1 MSAFHESVAAK
12 ITNTPG
18 KMARKEIDTPRSS
31 KRRKLD
37 QTEVPKSSPIPS
49 KLARKRTSKEKELD
63 LYDDIDGGLTKS
75 EPRKRRGWK
84 GWVEID
90 EDEDEEVA
98 EEEEIVATP
107 SKRQAKL
114 KAKETLSSLA
124 WMQNGK
130 SKGMPKNTVM
140 TDNWDREEEVQ
151 AVAYKGSGRSTVR
164 KQGRTMSTS
173 PEAFLEDLPDAESPT
188 KTPSRRKRGV
198 VQTKTTQEDEEME
211 HIGAAPKSTGR
222 RRRTT
227 EEEATVGTP
236 SKSRKRPRRAVEEEE
251 EEEEADEEQV
261 VTRTPSKGQKQRRQ
275 QRQLDDT
282 HDEPEAMD
290 LDPIENEVETI
301 SSYKAVATNGKTV
314 DQPPASDEI
323 TLIKSIVLSKLTQ
336 RRPVPLMNL
345 DSEYAKVH
353 QLLEA
358 TVTSGESNSMLLI
371 GARGSGKTALINK
384 ALLELS
390 RSQKEHFHIVR
401 LNGFIQTDD
410 KLALR
415 EIWRQL
421 GREMEI
427 EDDEGTTSKSYA
439 DTLAMLLALLSHP
452 DEISGERGGQTA
464 KSVLFIMDE
473 FDLFA
478 THPRQTLL
486 YNLLDIAQSRKAPIA
501 VLGLT
506 TRIDVTEALEKR
518 VKSRFSHR
526 YVHLNLART
535 LGEFVDAAKAA
546 LKILPEELGFEE
558 KTVLVN
564 SAVVGTKKG
573 QKGDVLEC
581 WNRAIDVSVVC
592 SSLSSLHI

>member
-1 MSAFHESVAAK
+1 MTRMDA
-12 ITNTPG
+12 
-18 KMARKEIDTPRSS
+18 DTPRSA
-31 KRRKLD
+31 KRRKLV
-37 QTEVPKSSPIPS
+37 QTTEPMSAPATK
-49 KLARKRTSKEKELD
+49 TSAKQHELD
-63 LYDDIDGGLTKS
+63 LYDDIDGLLSKS
-75 EPRKRRGWK
+75 EPKKRRGWK

-90 EDEDEEVA
+90 KDEDQDQEAA
-98 EEEEIVATP
+98 EEEEVTAVTP
-107 SKRQAKL
+107 SRRQAKM
-114 KAKETLSSLA
+114 KAQETLGSLA
-124 WMQNGK
+124 WTKSGRTNSKPSFTAGADNGD
-130 SKGMPKNTVM
+130 G
-140 TDNWDREEEVQ
+140 EEEVHEI
-151 AVAYKGSGRSTVR
+151 ALRGSGRRTVR
-164 KQGRTMSTS
+164 KQYQRKNTS
-173 PEAFLEDLPDAESPT
+173 SEDSIEDLPEADSPT
-188 KTPSRRKRGV
+188 KTPSRQRRGAV
-198 VQTKTTQEDEEME
+198 HKGSTLGDIEME
-211 HIGAAPKSTGR
+211 DV
-222 RRRTT
+222 RTATNSAGKLRGIT
-227 EEEATVGTP
+227 EERTAAETP
-236 SKSRKRPRRAVEEEE
+236 SKSRRRPRKIAEDEDEEE
-251 EEEEADEEQV
+251 DEELV

-275 QRQLDDT
+275 RHQLDDT
-282 HDEPEAMD
+282 HDEPDGMD
-290 LDPIENEVETI
+290 LDVIEKYAEATT
-301 SSYKAVATNGKTV
+301 SPKAVTKHGIPMDEA
-314 DQPPASDEI
+314 PASDEI
-323 TLIKSIVLSKLTQ
+323 ALIKSIVLSKLTH
-336 RRPVPLMNL
+336 RRPVPLTNL
-345 DSEYAKVH
+345 DTEYAKVH

-358 TVTSGESNSMLLI
+358 TVTSGESNSMLLV

-427 EDDEGTTSKSYA
+427 EDEEGTTSKSYA

-452 DEISGERGGQTA
+452 DEISGERGGHTA

-535 LGEFVDAAKAA
+535 MGEFVDAAKAA
-546 LKILPEELGFEE
+546 LQILPKELDFEE
-558 KTVLVN
+558 KVVLVN
-564 SAVVGTKKG
+564 SNMTGGKTKA
-573 QKGDVLEC
+573 QNGDMLGR
-581 WNRAIDVSVVC
+581 WNHAIDVSLLNPSFIPTSRNC
-592 SSLSSLHI
+592 SEWP